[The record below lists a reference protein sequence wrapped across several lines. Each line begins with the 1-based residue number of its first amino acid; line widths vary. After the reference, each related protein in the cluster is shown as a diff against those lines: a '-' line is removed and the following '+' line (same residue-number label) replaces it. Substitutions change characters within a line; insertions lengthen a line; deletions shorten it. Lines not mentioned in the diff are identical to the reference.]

1 VLGCLNKDLD
11 HLKGVVVLGPFHKMQ
26 DKLKAV
32 VGIDQLEADVGS
44 LLKSLRFDRCESC

>member
-1 VLGCLNKDLD
+1 MLGCLNKALD

-32 VGIDQLEADVGS
+32 IRIAQLKTDVGS